1 MVELGGKKELGPQGQ
16 IIGTKDP
23 KICFKF
29 LIGSFSL
36 PISLGVVCSGESY
49 VVFEKVS
56 EFASKGRGEL
66 RTMIGDDC
74 VM

>member
-16 IIGTKDP
+16 IIGIKNP

-29 LIGSFSL
+29 LIGSLGLS
-36 PISLGVVCSGESY
+36 ISLRVVCCGESY
-49 VVFEKVS
+49 VIFEKVS